1 MRTFYTRMNNHNFTG
16 TWCIVIADLFPWS
29 DQDNCMCPKKIFF
42 KSTSFLFLF
51 ICTTWLCVQSNQLW
65 KKTFQWQEGRRKK
78 TYLFIK
84 HGHTNC
90 ANKTRA
96 HWKKNTAIW
105 QIQLKSK
112 QGRQHDSITFNLF
125 FYCSSSCIWVGSIKL
140 YVYQTFLITVDKIS
154 LSLLYF
160 KIYIISDRKI

>member
-1 MRTFYTRMNNHNFTG
+1 M
-16 TWCIVIADLFPWS
+16 IKIIA
-29 DQDNCMCPKKIFF
+29 CAPKK
-42 KSTSFLFLF
+42 SFLSQHLFYFFLF
-51 ICTTWLCVQSNQLW
+51 ALLDFVYSQINYG
-65 KKTFQWQEGRRKK
+65 KKLFNGRRGGGKK
-78 TYLFIK
+78 QTFLSNTDTQIVRTK
-84 HGHTNC
+84 QEHIE
-90 ANKTRA
+90 
-96 HWKKNTAIW
+96 KKNTAIW